1 MTSEDSETET
11 ETETETVYV
20 SPGSPQTH
28 QRHYHTTDECNLLQ
42 SKPRE
47 WDLGDAKAF
56 GYELCSLCE
65 ADGDHGA
72 INNTTEQSRSLRTLL
87 EDDDSDV
94 EYVDGHAGVD
104 G

>member
-1 MTSEDSETET
+1 MTDDDTV
-11 ETETETVYV
+11 TVYV
-20 SPGSPQTH
+20 SPGSTYTS
-28 QRHYHTTDECNLLQ
+28 RYYHTTDECDLLR
-42 SKPRE
+42 SEPRE

-65 ADGDHGA
+65 ADGEFGA
-72 INNTTEQSRSLRTLL
+72 INNTTEQSRSLRDRL